1 MVSQFKKESSSSS
14 SIETEEDGLDV
25 LIEIIGATNVYEPNA
40 APSSMK
46 NLLVNSPD
54 DENKTKPASAMVVV
68 STLTCDE
75 TVVLHKTKCKRQ
87 DCHPIWTI
95 HDDCLFVLKMNARQ
109 APLKLDVMHVDVYQQ
124 NSVSIGQATIDPLS
138 LLTSSDS
145 QRMELALQPPDDD
158 MIINATQLL
167 LQQQQSTSLFEFQ
180 RVSSD
185 NNSKKRW
192 V

>member
-1 MVSQFKKESSSSS
+1 
-14 SIETEEDGLDV
+14 
-25 LIEIIGATNVYEPNA
+25 
-40 APSSMK
+40 
-46 NLLVNSPD
+46 
-54 DENKTKPASAMVVV
+54 
-68 STLTCDE
+68 
-75 TVVLHKTKCKRQ
+75 
-87 DCHPIWTI
+87 
-95 HDDCLFVLKMNARQ
+95 MNARQ

-145 QRMELALQPPDDD
+145 QRMKLALQPPDDD